1 MGFGMNYDTQTGD
14 IVPIIKYDAR
24 AGRLFRIDR
33 ADGVNTPVDI
43 TANFKAVLD
52 LENVEAGFM
61 NFDTGGA
68 PDFVLVP
75 LGEQMP
81 QKPSDKHRQG
91 VRLMLKLSKECAAP
105 GVLADGKGDIREIAS
120 VAKAALRGFDELHT
134 LYQAGEKQNPG
145 KLPVVTLKTTLPI
158 QSGSGAQKSTNY
170 QPVFQIVQWVPRPQD
185 LIHKPKARSNGE
197 VAAKPATQATPPAT
211 GSTQVSAPVARQ
223 AEPAAA
229 EDFG

>member
-14 IVPIIKYDAR
+14 IVPICKYDAR
-24 AGRLFRIDR
+24 AGRFFRIDR
-33 ADGVNTPVDI
+33 ADGINTPADI
-43 TANFKAVLD
+43 TANFVAVID

-81 QKPSDKHRQG
+81 QQPSPKHRQG
-91 VRLMLKLSKECAAP
+91 VRLMLKLGRDC
-105 GVLADGKGDIREIAS
+105 GGDTPVREIAS

-134 LYQAGEKQNPG
+134 TYQTGVKQNPG
-145 KLPVVTLKTTLPI
+145 KLPVVKLKTTIPI
-158 QSGSGAQKSTNY
+158 TSGSGAQKSTNY
-170 QPVFQIVQWVPRPQD
+170 QPVFEIVQWVPRPQD
-185 LIHKPKARSNGE
+185 LIHKPKARNNGGQ
-197 VAAKPATQATPPAT
+197 VGTKQQATPPAT

-223 AEPAAA
+223 PEPAGA